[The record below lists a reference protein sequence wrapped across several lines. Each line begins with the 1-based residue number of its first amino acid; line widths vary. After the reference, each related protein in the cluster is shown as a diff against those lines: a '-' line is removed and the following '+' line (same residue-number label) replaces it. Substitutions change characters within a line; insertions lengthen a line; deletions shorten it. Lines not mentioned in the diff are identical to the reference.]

1 MLDATYQMGLCHI
14 PGFGTDRDF
23 DAAMRLIL
31 DAANGNHLQ
40 AKAAALQVANALGV
54 DLPRD
59 IRSRAEEFAGE
70 AFERGCRTAMWDRG
84 GLSSTLYESIQGNW
98 IFLASL
104 LIADR

>member
-23 DAAMRLIL
+23 DAATKLIL
-31 DAANGNHLQ
+31 DAANGNHPQ
-40 AKAAALQVANALGV
+40 AKAVALRVANALGI

-59 IRSRAEEFAGE
+59 LRSRAEEFASE

-84 GLSSTLYESIQGNW
+84 RLPSTLYYSTQGNR
-98 IFLASL
+98 IYLTLL
-104 LIADR
+104 LIADC